1 MTTFT
6 TIPNSS
12 LEPGKPI
19 RSIDGLALRD
29 NPLAMFEGDAS
40 APRLVGKA
48 VKRLQEMPVLTVSA
62 ADTYGVEVGS
72 GPETLTLTTQS
83 TSNVVAFRYTI
94 TNYTGSLR
102 FRASHQGGEY
112 VFFETGTFQTTS
124 TLGIYKN
131 NTLIQSYAKLGLGF
145 VARTNDVSVAP
156 GDVIEWRHRTN
167 DASGSST
174 VSSIGAFGSNAY
186 TSRPA
191 YISQLDNL
199 NP

>member
-62 ADTYGVEVGS
+62 ADTYDASFGS
-72 GPETLTLTTQS
+72 APVSLLTSTFS
-83 TSNVVAFRYTI
+83 TSYVVAQRYTI
-94 TNYTGSLR
+94 ANYTGSLR
-102 FRASHQGGEY
+102 FKASH
-112 VFFETGTFQTTS
+112 TGADDGSNNYIFTGY
-124 TLGIYKN
+124 LALYKN
-131 NTLIQSYAKLGLGF
+131 NILIQEYSKTGGTF
-145 VARTNDVSVAP
+145 TQRTNDVTVAP
-156 GDVIEWRHRTN
+156 GDVLEWRIRVLTGGTTTLFGSPLI
-167 DASGSST
+167 SGSD
-174 VSSIGAFGSNAY
+174 AY
-186 TSRPA
+186 TTRPA

>member
-62 ADTYGVEVGS
+62 ANTYDATAGI
-72 GPETLTLTTQS
+72 TLLPLLTVTTS
-83 TSNVVAFRYTI
+83 TSYVVAYRQTI
-94 TNYTGSLR
+94 SLYTGSMR
-102 FRASHQGGEY
+102 FKASHTGYTYFGPGGW
-112 VFFETGTFQTTS
+112 
-124 TLGIYKN
+124 LALYKN
-131 NTLIQSYAKLGLGF
+131 NVLVQEYGTESESF
-145 VARTNDVSVAP
+145 VQRTIDSSVAP
-156 GDVIEWRHRTN
+156 GDVLEWRIRTSGGGYSTN
-167 DASGSST
+167 FRWDSITASDG
-174 VSSIGAFGSNAY
+174 Y

-191 YISQLDNL
+191 IISYLDSL

>member
-62 ADTYGVEVGS
+62 ADTYDASIGS
-72 GPETLTLTTQS
+72 APVSLLTS
-83 TSNVVAFRYTI
+83 TSSTSYVVAQRFTI
-94 TNYTGSLR
+94 ANYTGSLR
-102 FRASHQGGEY
+102 FKASH
-112 VFFETGTFQTTS
+112 TGADDGSNNYIFTGY
-124 TLGIYKN
+124 LALYKN
-131 NTLIQSYAKLGLGF
+131 NVLVQEYSKTGATFTQ
-145 VARTNDVSVAP
+145 RTNDVTVAP
-156 GDVIEWRHRTN
+156 SDGFEWRIRVQTGGT
-167 DASGSST
+167 ATFFGSPLISGSD
-174 VSSIGAFGSNAY
+174 AY
-186 TSRPA
+186 TNRFA

>member
-29 NPLAMFEGDAS
+29 NPIAMFEGDAA
-40 APRLVGKA
+40 APRFVGKA

-62 ADTYGVEVGS
+62 ANTYDAQIGSNPVFFLFDTG
-72 GPETLTLTTQS
+72 S
-83 TSNVVAFRYTI
+83 TSYVVAQRYTI
-94 TNYTGSLR
+94 ANYSGSLR
-102 FRASHQGGEY
+102 FKASHTGVPTGGGGPTY
-112 VFFETGTFQTTS
+112 MA
-124 TLGIYKN
+124 LYKN
-131 NTLIQSYAKLGLGF
+131 NVLVQQYTSESETP
-145 VARTNDVSVAP
+145 VERTNDVTIAP
-156 GDVIEWRHRTN
+156 GDVIEWRIRVN
-167 DASGSST
+167 ASGIFTYFSNPS
-174 VSSIGAFGSNAY
+174 VSGSDAY
-186 TSRPA
+186 TNRIA

>member
-48 VKRLQEMPVLTVSA
+48 VKRFQEFSVLTVSA
-62 ADTYGVEVGS
+62 ADTYSASIGS
-72 GPETLTLTTQS
+72 GGVTITPS
-83 TSNVVAFRYTI
+83 TFSLSNVVSQQYTI
-94 TNYTGSLR
+94 EKYTGSLR
-102 FRASHQGGEY
+102 FKASHQGGQYSIES
-112 VFFETGTFQTTS
+112 GTISTTS
-124 TLGIYKN
+124 TLQIYKN
-131 NTLIQSYAKLGLGF
+131 NTLIQTYTRAGLGY
-145 VARTNDVSVAP
+145 VNRTNDVSVVP
-156 GDVIEWRHRTN
+156 GDVIEWRHKT
-167 DASGSST
+167 DD
-174 VSSIGAFGSNAY
+174 SNAPSTAFATGVFASNGY
-186 TSRPA
+186 TTRPA
-191 YISQLDNL
+191 YLTLTDDT